1 MRPRP
6 VSLRLVQQQSPPA
19 EFQGALARLRAI
31 RSRQEIEI
39 AEAPAPQRLAP
50 FAAAITADVV
60 VDELETANGRMVLL
74 FDPEGQDAW
83 EGNWRV
89 VIFAKATLEPE
100 MSGDHMLSDVGWAW
114 LEEALIHRG
123 VALTAFGGTVTR
135 THSVAYGAM
144 SHRAPH
150 GDLELRA
157 SWTPLDNHAELH
169 AYAWLDALADM
180 AGLSPVPE
188 GVTQLR

>member
-1 MRPRP
+1 
-6 VSLRLVQQQSPPA
+6 VQEQSPPV
-19 EFQGALARLRAI
+19 EFRAALARIHSIHSRA
-31 RSRQEIEI
+31 EIEI

-60 VDELETANGRMVLL
+60 VDDLETANGRLVLL
-74 FDPEGQDAW
+74 FDPNGQDAW

-89 VIFAKATLEPE
+89 VVFAKATLEPE

-114 LEEALIHRG
+114 LEEALVQQG
-123 VALTAFGGTVTR
+123 VALTTFGGTVTR

-144 SHRAPH
+144 SHREPH

-157 SWTPLDNHAELH
+157 SWTPLDNHADLH
-169 AYAWLDALADM
+169 AKAWLAALADM
-180 AGLSPVPE
+180 AGLSPVAE